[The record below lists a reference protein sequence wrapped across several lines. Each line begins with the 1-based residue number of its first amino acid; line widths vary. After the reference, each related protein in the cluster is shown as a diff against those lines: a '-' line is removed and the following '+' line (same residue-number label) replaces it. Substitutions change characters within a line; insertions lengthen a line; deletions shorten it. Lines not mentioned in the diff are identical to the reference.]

1 MRKES
6 HNNMLHIRSISF
18 SISSVSLSEK
28 VISHEGC
35 VPLLLAT
42 AKIGERGINY
52 PNLLSENL
60 TNLRKISIFLQLSRK
75 ELTIALWKS
84 AFIDVIEVC
93 KLRMGNILGHYSAS
107 RIVRYVLNHLLYI
120 VLSNILPKI
129 GPILPA
135 YNKRGF
141 DQVKCM
147 KSSAL

>member
-1 MRKES
+1 
-6 HNNMLHIRSISF
+6 
-18 SISSVSLSEK
+18 
-28 VISHEGC
+28 
-35 VPLLLAT
+35 
-42 AKIGERGINY
+42 
-52 PNLLSENL
+52 
-60 TNLRKISIFLQLSRK
+60 
-75 ELTIALWKS
+75 
-84 AFIDVIEVC
+84 
-93 KLRMGNILGHYSAS
+93 MGNILGHYSAS